1 MSVFGGDSWG
11 REAQCR
17 KRRVDDLLIDGIEA
31 SAYKRL
37 ANGKFA
43 CLVCPQNPVLDTP
56 IMLSVA
62 YSSPIDDSGC
72 NFRGNVRVSSYMRIL
87 VSILLLAKTH
97 VNGSRHKA
105 AESRHRER
113 ELYIQ
118 QEAKKRS
125 QLPDCVI
132 SNRLIGHRKMN
143 SQKPLIKRARKA
155 ASEVFLGQATQ
166 HNPKSEA
173 AHSTVPSIES
183 CSGCAKGIQIE
194 STDKGSVR
202 KVPKLDYREQVE
214 RELKFTAAGW
224 KRDCH
229 GRWFKDENAE
239 FDSDE
244 EDPNLVLNDA
254 T

>member
-1 MSVFGGDSWG
+1 CCSDCRRVFFSRSQAFPMSVFGGDSWG
-11 REAQCR
+11 REA
-17 KRRVDDLLIDGIEA
+17 VDDLLIDGIEA

-37 ANGKFA
+37 ANAKFA

-97 VNGSRHKA
+97 VNGSRHKV
-105 AESRHRER
+105 
-113 ELYIQ
+113 
-118 QEAKKRS
+118 AK
-125 QLPDCVI
+125 
-132 SNRLIGHRKMN
+132 
-143 SQKPLIKRARKA
+143 KA

-166 HNPKSEA
+166 HNPKSETG
-173 AHSTVPSIES
+173 HSTVPSIEN
-183 CSGCAKGIQIE
+183 CSGCAKGIRFE
-194 STDKGSVR
+194 GTDEGFVR

-229 GRWFKDENAE
+229 GRWFKDENVRFCSVFFCCAICCHIL
-239 FDSDE
+239 
-244 EDPNLVLNDA
+244 NLELKSGLLKILIKGTSVGSGMPA
-254 T
+254 

>member
-17 KRRVDDLLIDGIEA
+17 KRRVDDLLIDGVEA

-37 ANGKFA
+37 TNGKFA

-56 IMLSVA
+56 IMLS
-62 YSSPIDDSGC
+62 
-72 NFRGNVRVSSYMRIL
+72 
-87 VSILLLAKTH
+87 TH

-105 AESRHRER
+105 AESRHRKR

-118 QEAKKRS
+118 QEANKRS
-125 QLPDCVI
+125 GLPDCVI
-132 SNRLIGHRKMN
+132 ISNRPFGTRKMN
-143 SQKPLIKRARKA
+143 SQKPLIERASKA
-155 ASEVFLGQATQ
+155 ASEVFLGQE
-166 HNPKSEA
+166 HNPKSEIGN
-173 AHSTVPSIES
+173 STVPSIEN
-183 CSGCAKGIQIE
+183 CNGCAKGIQIE
-194 STDKGSVR
+194 GTNKGFVR
-202 KVPKLDYREQVE
+202 KVPKLEYREQVE